1 MAFQSEN
8 EGEEG
13 EYEVMLNELSRL
25 SDLNESLHAAE
36 TKCHILSS
44 NLSQFN
50 VESIQQQQQQQ
61 SLPKEEDDI
70 LSSLRADNERLQNDI
85 ARNQKV
91 IDSMK
96 EHLK

>member
-1 MAFQSEN
+1 
-8 EGEEG
+8 
-13 EYEVMLNELSRL
+13 MLAELSRL

-44 NLSQFN
+44 NLSQFD
-50 VESIQQQQQQQ
+50 VPQQQQQQRQ
-61 SLPKEEDDI
+61 SLPKEEDDA
-70 LSSLRADNERLQNDI
+70 LTSLREDNERLQNDI